1 MCLEFAHYL
10 HTGNAGLN
18 LNYLQ
23 IKLGGFSNLGRKVR
37 VGIHLQN

>member
-18 LNYLQ
+18 LNYLL
-23 IKLGGFSNLGRKVR
+23 IKLGGFRIVGRKIT